1 MTTAPMQPMFLLI
14 EMFAVIQLA
23 RFWFSLYRKGYFGLC
38 VNAYTIAFLVDI
50 AALIL
55 FASQLALAVKGL
67 LGEPSNVLPYFV
79 FGTFFV
85 WALVNCGGRLE
96 HDSATRTIA
105 ALNGIAKPASR
116 IRA

>member
-1 MTTAPMQPMFLLI
+1 MTTAAMQPMFLLI
-14 EMFAVIQLA
+14 EMFAVIQLV
-23 RFWFSLYRKGYFGLC
+23 RFWLSLRRKGYFGLC
-38 VNAYTIAFLVDI
+38 LNTYTVAFLADLAV
-50 AALIL
+50 LLL

-79 FGTFFV
+79 FGAFFV
-85 WALVNCGGRLE
+85 WVSVNCRGRLE

-105 ALNGIAKPASR
+105 ALNAIAPPVSR